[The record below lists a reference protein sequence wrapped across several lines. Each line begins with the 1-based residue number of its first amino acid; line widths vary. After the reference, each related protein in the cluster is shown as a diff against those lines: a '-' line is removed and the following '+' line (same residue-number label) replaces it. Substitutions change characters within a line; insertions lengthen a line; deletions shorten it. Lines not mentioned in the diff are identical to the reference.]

1 MVPEKFSRESEQF
14 QFFSKL
20 SDFGKYSASCEYKN
34 MYLEIGKLIL
44 EELKTTDF
52 EELMVPLNNFYRI
65 MSKYWNAG
73 DDPSDWQ
80 SMIDESDNYV
90 KTLPKERQEFMSK
103 VLVAMMDGIN
113 DKYKIECGRNS
124 KLR

>member
-1 MVPEKFSRESEQF
+1 
-14 QFFSKL
+14 
-20 SDFGKYSASCEYKN
+20 

-52 EELMVPLNNFYRI
+52 EELRVPLNNFYRI

-73 DDPSDWQ
+73 DDPGDWQ

-103 VLVAMMDGIN
+103 VFVAMMDGIN

>member
-20 SDFGKYSASCEYKN
+20 SDFGKYSASCKYKN

-44 EELKTTDF
+44 EELKTADF
-52 EELMVPLNNFYRI
+52 EELRVPLNNFYR
-65 MSKYWNAG
+65 
-73 DDPSDWQ
+73 
-80 SMIDESDNYV
+80 MIDESDNYV